1 MMKLMGGMIR
11 KTMDA
16 EVACL
21 ANLKSVL
28 EGGEGGGGGA

>member
-1 MMKLMGGMIR
+1 MAKLMGGMIA
-11 KTMDA
+11 KSMQS

-28 EGGEGGGGGA
+28 ENS